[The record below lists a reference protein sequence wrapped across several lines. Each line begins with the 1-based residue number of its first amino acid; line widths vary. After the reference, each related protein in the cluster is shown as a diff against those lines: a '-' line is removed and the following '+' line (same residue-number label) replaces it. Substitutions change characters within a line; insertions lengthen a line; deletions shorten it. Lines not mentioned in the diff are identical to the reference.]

1 MTTQTLS
8 QQQDIFR
15 HAAVEASAALSTWLG
30 RPTAIAINEVVALP
44 LQEAVGMLGLDDT
57 PLVACAMHITG
68 PFTGLLVLTCDD
80 ASGLALAEMILTG
93 AGQTDGAWG
102 ELQQSA
108 IVETAN
114 IIGCAYLNTVARPTV
129 SGGAAAIMPSPPWF
143 VRDYAA
149 TVMES
154 IVMTQAAS
162 SDTVF
167 LTHSYFLIEGSPVTC
182 SLIFVPEADH
192 AG

>member
-167 LTHSYFLIEGSPVTC
+167 LTNSDFLIEGSPVTC

>member
-1 MTTQTLS
+1 MTAHSLS
-8 QQQDIFR
+8 EQQEIFR
-15 HAAVEASAALSTWLG
+15 HAAVEASAALSKWLG
-30 RPTAIAINEVVALP
+30 RPTTIAINKVAALP
-44 LQEAVGMLGLDDT
+44 LPEAVGMLGAGDT

-80 ASGLALAEMILTG
+80 VSGLALAEMILAG
-93 AGQTDGAWG
+93 AGGFDGEWG
-102 ELQQSA
+102 DLQQSA
-108 IVETAN
+108 LVETAN
-114 IIGCAYLNTVARPTV
+114 IIGCAYLNTVARPAV
-129 SGGAAAIMPSPPWF
+129 SGGAGAIMPSPPRF

-154 IVMTQAAS
+154 IVMTQTTS

-167 LTHSYFLIEGSPVTC
+167 LTHSDFLIEGSPVTC

>member
-1 MTTQTLS
+1 MTTHTLS
-8 QQQDIFR
+8 GQQDIFR
-15 HAAVEASAALSTWLG
+15 HAAVEASGALSKWLG
-30 RPTAIAINEVVALP
+30 RPTAISINEVAALP
-44 LQEAVGMLGLDDT
+44 LQEAVGMLGADDT
-57 PLVACAMHITG
+57 PLVVCAMHITG

-80 ASGLALAEMILTG
+80 ASGLALAEMILAG
-93 AGQTDGAWG
+93 AGQSDGAWG
-102 ELQQSA
+102 DLQRSA
-108 IVETAN
+108 LVETAN

-129 SGGAAAIMPSPPWF
+129 SAGGDAIMPSPPWF

-149 TVMES
+149 TVMQS

-167 LTHSYFLIEGSPVTC
+167 FTHSDFSIAGSPVTC

>member
-44 LQEAVGMLGLDDT
+44 LQEAVGMLGADDT

-167 LTHSYFLIEGSPVTC
+167 LTHSDFLIEGSPVTC

>member
-1 MTTQTLS
+1 MTTRALS
-8 QQQDIFR
+8 HQQDIFR

-30 RPTAIAINEVVALP
+30 RPTTISINEVAALP
-44 LQEAVGMLGLDDT
+44 LHDAVGMLGAGDT

-80 ASGLALAEMILTG
+80 ASGLALAEMILAG
-93 AGQTDGAWG
+93 AGQTDGGWG

-108 IVETAN
+108 LVETAN

-129 SGGAAAIMPSPPWF
+129 AGDAAAIMPSPPWF

-167 LTHSYFLIEGSPVTC
+167 LTHSDFSIEGSPVTC

>member
-1 MTTQTLS
+1 
-8 QQQDIFR
+8 
-15 HAAVEASAALSTWLG
+15 
-30 RPTAIAINEVVALP
+30 
-44 LQEAVGMLGLDDT
+44 
-57 PLVACAMHITG
+57 MHITG

-167 LTHSYFLIEGSPVTC
+167 LTHSDFLIEGSPVTC

>member
-1 MTTQTLS
+1 MTPHALS

-30 RPTAIAINEVVALP
+30 RPTTISINEVAALP
-44 LQEAVGMLGLDDT
+44 LHDAVGMLGAGDT

-80 ASGLALAEMILTG
+80 ASGLALAEMILAG
-93 AGQTDGAWG
+93 AGQTDGGWG

-108 IVETAN
+108 LVETAN

-129 SGGAAAIMPSPPWF
+129 AGNAAAIMPSPPWF

-167 LTHSYFLIEGSPVTC
+167 LTHSDFSIEGSPVTC

>member
-167 LTHSYFLIEGSPVTC
+167 LTHSDFLIEGSPVTC

>member
-143 VRDYAA
+143 VLDYAA

-167 LTHSYFLIEGSPVTC
+167 LTHSDFLIEGSPVTC

>member
-1 MTTQTLS
+1 MTTHSLS
-8 QQQDIFR
+8 RQQEIFR
-15 HAAVEASAALSTWLG
+15 LAAVEASAALSKWLG
-30 RPTAIAINEVVALP
+30 RPATIAIHQVAAIP
-44 LQEAVGMLGLDDT
+44 LAEAVGMLGAGDT

-68 PFTGLLVLTCDD
+68 PFTGLLVLSCDD
-80 ASGLALAEMILTG
+80 ASGLALSEMILAG
-93 AGQTDGAWG
+93 AGGSDGEWG
-102 ELQQSA
+102 DLQQSA

-114 IIGCAYLNTVARPTV
+114 IIGCAYLNTVARPAI
-129 SGGAAAIMPSPPWF
+129 SGGADAIMPSPPWF

-154 IVMTQAAS
+154 IVMTQATIT
-162 SDTVF
+162 DTVF
-167 LTHSYFLIEGSPVTC
+167 LTHSDFVIEASPVTC

>member
-1 MTTQTLS
+1 MSTQALS

-30 RPTAIAINEVVALP
+30 RPTTISINQVVALP
-44 LQEAVGMLGLDDT
+44 LHEAVGMLGAGDT

-80 ASGLALAEMILTG
+80 ASGLALAEMILAG
-93 AGQTDGAWG
+93 AGQTDGEWG

-108 IVETAN
+108 LVETAN
-114 IIGCAYLNTVARPTV
+114 IIGCAYLNTVARPTM
-129 SGGAAAIMPSPPWF
+129 SGGADAIMPSPPWF
-143 VRDYAA
+143 VRDFAA

-162 SDTVF
+162 CDTVF
-167 LTHSYFLIEGSPVTC
+167 LTHSDFSIAGSPVTC
-182 SLIFVPEADH
+182 SLIFVPGADH

>member
-1 MTTQTLS
+1 MTAHSLT
-8 QQQDIFR
+8 QQQEIFR
-15 HAAVEASAALSTWLG
+15 HAAVEASAALSKWLG
-30 RPTAIAINEVVALP
+30 RSTTIAINEVAALP
-44 LQEAVGMLGLDDT
+44 LSEAVGMLGAGDA

-80 ASGLALAEMILTG
+80 ASGLALAEMILAG
-93 AGQTDGAWG
+93 AGQSDGAWG
-102 ELQQSA
+102 DLQQSA
-108 IVETAN
+108 LVETAN

-129 SGGAAAIMPSPPWF
+129 SGGGDAIMPSPPWF

-154 IVMTQAAS
+154 IVMTQAAT

-167 LTHSYFLIEGSPVTC
+167 LTHSDFLIEGSPVTC

>member
-1 MTTQTLS
+1 MTAHSLS
-8 QQQDIFR
+8 QQQEIFR
-15 HAAVEASAALSTWLG
+15 HAAVEASAALSKWLG
-30 RPTAIAINEVVALP
+30 RPTTIAINKVAALP
-44 LQEAVGMLGLDDT
+44 LPEAVGMLGAGDA

-80 ASGLALAEMILTG
+80 ASGLALAEMILAG
-93 AGQTDGAWG
+93 AGGSDGEWG
-102 ELQQSA
+102 DLQQSA
-108 IVETAN
+108 LVETAN

-129 SGGAAAIMPSPPWF
+129 SGGADAIMPSPPWF

-154 IVMTQAAS
+154 IVMTQATS

-167 LTHSYFLIEGSPVTC
+167 LTHSDFLIEGSPVTW

>member
-1 MTTQTLS
+1 MTAHSLS
-8 QQQDIFR
+8 QQQEIFR
-15 HAAVEASAALSTWLG
+15 HAAVEASAALSKWLG
-30 RPTAIAINEVVALP
+30 RPTTIAINQVAALP
-44 LQEAVGMLGLDDT
+44 LPEAVGMLGAVDA

-93 AGQTDGAWG
+93 AGQSDGAWG
-102 ELQQSA
+102 DLQQSA
-108 IVETAN
+108 LVETAN
-114 IIGCAYLNTVARPTV
+114 IIGCAYLNTVARPAE
-129 SGGAAAIMPSPPWF
+129 SAEADAIMPSPPWF

-149 TVMES
+149 TVMEG
-154 IVMTQAAS
+154 IVMTQGAT

-167 LTHSYFLIEGSPVTC
+167 LSHSDFLIDGSPVTC

-192 AG
+192 AE